1 MGNHPNI
8 FYLSRRPYATTSKKR
23 TGKAVPPKGKLLYDL
38 KDRSFYLMPGTRIV
52 IPENENKSEVEY
64 SATDRIFFSELKHG
78 YIVKRN
84 IDIETP
90 PTINKIKSAKE
101 QAEIA
106 FVRKKIKVNSP
117 TLAAQL
123 VLGYKRSGL
132 TYWRNNKGKC
142 LGDYLKEIG
151 HLTNPPKS

>member
-1 MGNHPNI
+1 M
-8 FYLSRRPYATTSKKR
+8 
-23 TGKAVPPKGKLLYDL
+23 
-38 KDRSFYLMPGTRIV
+38 
-52 IPENENKSEVEY
+52 NKSAAEY
-64 SATDRIFFSELKHG
+64 STADEIFFSGLKHG
-78 YIVKRN
+78 DVVKRE
-84 IDIETP
+84 IDTKAP
-90 PTINKIKSAKE
+90 PTPDKTKSAKGQVE
-101 QAEIA
+101 VA
-106 FVRKKIKVNSP
+106 FVRNKIKVNSP